1 MFVALRRDLSG
12 PGPGRDAPHDEWW
25 ARPGD
30 QPRARSLTAPRS
42 RLIRA
47 GVGARSSGSGLRA
60 APMER
65 LATSVRGPRL
75 RDREFCVWSF
85 AIRMLRMLAGDDCAA
100 FTRIGRCDSRVDHS
114 GRPPIVARVTP
125 YAAATHPHRPD
136 AHRRI
141 RCPLRPRPGRP
152 RRPDNHARDL
162 CACDSTSRPQR
173 AGGSQAVIQDV
184 GKDPKRPQP
193 WYARRNG
200 DPLETRRVPG
210 NSAVGGTGLE
220 PVTSC
225 L

>member
-1 MFVALRRDLSG
+1 MVGSTRRPAS
-12 PGPGRDAPHDEWW
+12 
-25 ARPGD
+25 
-30 QPRARSLTAPRS
+30 RARSLTAPRS

-47 GVGARSSGSGLRA
+47 WVGARSSGSGLRA

-75 RDREFCVWSF
+75 RDRELCVWSF

-125 YAAATHPHRPD
+125 YATATHPHRPD
-136 AHRRI
+136 ARRRI
-141 RCPLRPRPGRP
+141 RCPLRP

-162 CACDSTSRPQR
+162 CACDSTSRPRR

-184 GKDPKRPQP
+184 GKAPKRPQP
-193 WYARRNG
+193 RYPRREPKRSIPRQFRSGRYWARTSDLVLARSQRGLSDHDRAVICAAN
-200 DPLETRRVPG
+200 PG
-210 NSAVGGTGLE
+210 FSSRAATA
-220 PVTSC
+220 
-225 L
+225 